1 MVSLRLAAASA
12 VIGLALVACGDASNN
27 TAGQWHGVGA
37 GPSGNGQP
45 SNSNPTPSSTNSK
58 TDGGAPPATDSGAPQ
73 SGSFSVMVG
82 SSSAD
87 VELRATTLPI
97 VVTVAPT
104 NFTGSV
110 ALTVTGLPAGVT
122 ATFDKPT
129 VSVSGNTGA
138 SANLTLTTMS
148 TTAVG
153 PISAMITATAG
164 SATQSSA
171 ITLNV
176 KPILT
181 LNIPMNVD
189 AMKGTPGNPSKNVFG
204 TFPIMITAPAN
215 IAATP
220 IQVKIYNADSAGH
233 CIHASNPNQGFPH
246 DPVTNGVCNA
256 LTQKGT
262 FDGQARAINAVG
274 TYTFYLHDQ
283 GDLTEGQ
290 IKIQ

>member
-1 MVSLRLAAASA
+1 MVTLRLAAASA

-37 GPSGNGQP
+37 GLSGNGLP
-45 SNSNPTPSSTNSK
+45 SNSNPSNTQG
-58 TDGGAPPATDSGAPQ
+58 DGGVAKDSSAPP

-82 SSSAD
+82 SSTAD
-87 VELRATTLPI
+87 VELRAATLPI

-104 NFTGSV
+104 NFTGAV
-110 ALTVTGLPAGVT
+110 VLTVTGLPAGVT
-122 ATFDKPT
+122 ATFDKQS
-129 VSVSGNTGA
+129 VNVSGNAGA
-138 SANLTLTTMS
+138 SASLTLTTMS

-153 PISAMITATAG
+153 PIAAMITATSG
-164 SATQSSA
+164 SSTQSSA
-171 ITLNV
+171 LTLNV

-181 LNIPMNVD
+181 INIPMNVD

-215 IAATP
+215 LGANP

-256 LTQKGT
+256 LTQKGQ
-262 FDGQARAINAVG
+262 FDGQARAITAAG

-290 IKIQ
+290 IKVQ